1 MAEDASSPHVEVG
14 SIRRSPTASSI
25 GSPPSSPQLK
35 TRSDDSRSVSGSS
48 KKQIVG
54 VCAMDS
60 KARSKP
66 CRNIL
71 KRLLADGEYETV
83 IFGDKVILDEDIE
96 NWPNC
101 DYLISFFSTGFPL
114 DKALRYVALRKP
126 FCVNNLNFQKVLF
139 DRRLVLQLLEAI
151 GVPTP
156 YRLECSRDGGP
167 RVSSEV
173 AKIMQKRL
181 GIKMN
186 QDVPLPDVKMLDDDT
201 LSINGKIIKK
211 PYVEKP
217 VSGEDHNIHVYY
229 AKGKGGGGRRLF
241 RKVGNKASE
250 FDPELNEPRDDG
262 SYLYEQFMDVD
273 NAEDVKVYTVGP
285 GYYHAETRKSPVV
298 DGLVRRNTYGKE
310 IRYVTELTQ
319 AEADMAAKICTYF
332 EQAVCGFDLLRAG
345 GKSYVIDVNGWSF
358 VKDNEDYYYRA
369 ATVLRKM
376 FHTAKQER
384 YKQNPSI
391 FSAITA
397 PVQEQHN
404 TWQLKAYI
412 AVVRHADRTPKN
424 KFKYS
429 FKSEPF
435 VALLQGHT
443 EEVILRNEQLQIVLA
458 ATERAQSLKCE
469 DADKLLQLRTA
480 LIKKMSLPGTK
491 VQVKPSYNDA
501 SELTKL
507 QLIVKWGGEFTHSA
521 RYQSKD
527 LGENVRNDL
536 IIMNKDCV
544 SHDNVKI
551 YTSSERRV
559 SASAEIFVKALLDR
573 NELSENFMEVRKDLL
588 DDSNAAKDLMD
599 KVKKKLKTLLRTGER
614 APPQFTWPK
623 DMPEPWQV
631 MGSVIELMKYHRA
644 VMRQNWQEFGPDVDK
659 IQLRWCCNEDPLLFR
674 ERWEK
679 LFSEFCDVEKVDPSK
694 VSELYDTMK
703 YDALHNRAFLDT
715 IFCDPEVNATKE
727 LGENVS
733 KRSSISSDTGV
744 RPDTASIHSASGNAS
759 SAREPRNRNVSTDRS
774 ASVSNSQQS
783 NSNNGAVSELT
794 TKPGLDKLRELYKLA
809 KVLFDFVS
817 PQEYGIEDDEKLD
830 IGLLTSM
837 PLLKQMISDIK
848 DSQSSDQGKTFI
860 YFTKESHIYTLLNCI
875 FESKIPTK
883 FARNEIPELDYLT
896 QINFELF
903 ERTPHDCQNNDKE
916 YSVRI
921 TLSPGCYAAD
931 PLDISLDA
939 KHCISV
945 QPRRALTRHLNPV
958 DILGK
963 LEEKFQRVKMPKRF
977 LPRLLETPESNTI
990 RQLKEIEKMHSE
1002 AKEEDEDTSENA

>member
-1 MAEDASSPHVEVG
+1 M
-14 SIRRSPTASSI
+14 
-25 GSPPSSPQLK
+25 
-35 TRSDDSRSVSGSS
+35 
-48 KKQIVG
+48 
-54 VCAMDS
+54 
-60 KARSKP
+60 
-66 CRNIL
+66 
-71 KRLLADGEYETV
+71 ADGEYDTI

-96 NWPNC
+96 NWPHC

-139 DRRLVLQLLEAI
+139 DRRLVLQLLGRI
-151 GVPTP
+151 NVPTP

-173 AKIMQKRL
+173 AKILSSKLQV
-181 GIKMN
+181 KMN
-186 QDVPLPDVKMLDDDT
+186 QDLPLPEVRMLDEDT
-201 LSINGKIIKK
+201 LEINGKIIKK

-229 AKGKGGGGRRLF
+229 HSLKGGGGRKLF

-250 FDPELNEPRDDG
+250 FDPTMSAPREDG

-298 DGLVRRNTYGKE
+298 DGLVRRNTHGKE
-310 IRYVTELTQ
+310 IRYVTELTKV
-319 AEADMAAKICTYF
+319 EADMAAKICTTF
-332 EQAVCGFDLLRAG
+332 EQAVCGFDLLRVG
-345 GKSYVIDVNGWSF
+345 GQSYVIDVNGWSF
-358 VKDNEDYYYRA
+358 VKDNDDYYYRA

-376 FHTAKQER
+376 FKMVKRDRHV
-384 YKQNPSI
+384 NPPSI
-391 FSAITA
+391 MSAITA
-397 PVQEQHN
+397 PIEHN

-429 FKSEPF
+429 FRSEPF

-443 EEVILRNEQLQIVLA
+443 EEVILRNDQLKIVLT
-458 ATERAQSLKCE
+458 ATERAQTLKCE
-469 DADKLLQLRTA
+469 DADKLAQLRGA
-480 LIKKMSLPGTK
+480 LVKKMGLPGTK
-491 VQVKPSYNDA
+491 VQVKPSYNEA

-507 QLIVKWGGEFTHSA
+507 QLILKWGGEFTHSA

-536 IIMNKDCV
+536 TIMNRACLD
-544 SHDNVKI
+544 DVKV

-559 SASAEIFVKALLDR
+559 SASAEIFIKALLDR
-573 NELSENFMEVRKDLL
+573 DNLPDNFMEVRKDLL

-623 DMPEPWQV
+623 DMAEPWQV
-631 MGSVIELMKYHRA
+631 MNDTIDLMKYHRA
-644 VMRQNWQEFGPDVDK
+644 VMRQNWQEIGADIDK
-659 IQLRWCCNEDPLLFR
+659 VQVRWCCNEDPLLFR

-679 LFSEFCDVEKVDPSK
+679 LFAEFCDVEKVDPSK

-703 YDALHNRAFLDT
+703 YDALHNRQFLDT
-715 IFCDPEVNATKE
+715 IFCDPTVNATKDF
-727 LGENVS
+727 GDTHS
-733 KRSSISSDTGV
+733 KRSSMSSDTG
-744 RPDTASIHSASGNAS
+744 RPEYNTTSRG
-759 SAREPRNRNVSTDRS
+759 RNVSADRS
-774 ASVSNSQQS
+774 ERPIPGKA
-783 NSNNGAVSELT
+783 
-794 TKPGLDKLRELYKLA
+794 GLDKLRELYKLA

-817 PQEYGIEDDEKLD
+817 PQEYGIEDGEKLD

-837 PLLKQMISDIK
+837 PLLKQMITDIK
-848 DSQSSDQGKTFI
+848 TSEASEKARSFI

-883 FARNEIPELDYLT
+883 IARNEIPELDYLT

-903 ERTPHDCQNNDKE
+903 ERAATVTEDVEPKKE

-921 TLSPGCYAAD
+921 TLSPGCYATD
-931 PLDISLDA
+931 PLDIALDA

-945 QPRRALTRHLNPV
+945 QPRRALTRHLDPADV
-958 DILGK
+958 LDK
-963 LEEKFQRVKMPKRF
+963 LEEKFQRVTMPKRF
-977 LPRLLETPESNTI
+977 LPRLLESPENSTE
-990 RQLKEIEKMHSE
+990 RQVREIEKMQNI
-1002 AKEEDEDTSENA
+1002 KEE

>member
-1 MAEDASSPHVEVG
+1 MSSTQADPAEIGKVPRSPAASSV
-14 SIRRSPTASSI
+14 
-25 GSPPSSPQLK
+25 GSPPASPVL
-35 TRSDDSRSVSGSS
+35 RSRHDETRSVSSS
-48 KKQIVG
+48 SIKKQIVG

-71 KRLLADGEYETV
+71 KRLMAEGDYETV

-96 NWPNC
+96 SWPNC

-151 GVPTP
+151 GVLTP

-186 QDVPLPDVKMLDDDT
+186 QDVPLPEVQMIDDDT

-250 FDPELNEPRDDG
+250 FDPTLNEPRDDG
-262 SYLYEQFMDVD
+262 SYLYEEFMDVD

-298 DGLVRRNTYGKE
+298 DGLVRRNTHGKE
-310 IRYVTELTQ
+310 IRYVTELSKS
-319 AEADMAAKICTYF
+319 EADMAAKICTYF

-358 VKDNEDYYYRA
+358 VKDNDDYYYRA
-369 ATVLRKM
+369 AMVLRKM
-376 FHTAKQER
+376 FNTAKRDR
-384 YKQNPSI
+384 YIQNPSI
-391 FSAITA
+391 FSALTA

-429 FKSEPF
+429 FRSEPF

-458 ATERAQSLKCE
+458 ATERAQSLRCE

-480 LIKKMSLPGTK
+480 LVKKMHLPGTK
-491 VQVKPSYNDA
+491 VQVKPSYNEA
-501 SELTKL
+501 SELIKL

-536 IIMNKDCV
+536 VIMNKECLD
-544 SHDNVKI
+544 HVKI

-573 NELSENFMEVRKDLL
+573 SDLPDDFMEVRKDLL

-599 KVKKKLKTLLRTGER
+599 KVKKKLKSLLRTGER

-631 MGSVIELMKYHRA
+631 MGSVVELMKYHRA
-644 VMRQNWQEFGPDVDK
+644 VMRQNWSEFGADIDK

-679 LFSEFCDVEKVDPSK
+679 LFGEFCDTEKVDPSK

-715 IFCDPEVNATKE
+715 IFCEPEVNSGRDLSE
-727 LGENVS
+727 ESS
-733 KRSSISSDTGV
+733 KRNSMSSDTAK
-744 RPDTASIHSASGNAS
+744 PDSASIHSI
-759 SAREPRNRNVSTDRS
+759 
-774 ASVSNSQQS
+774 QS
-783 NSNNGAVSELT
+783 NSGHSVRDGRNRTVSCDRSERATSQNNTSNGAVSELT
-794 TKPGLDKLRELYKLA
+794 TKPGLAKLRELYKLA

-848 DSQSSDQGKTFI
+848 DSEKSDAARSFI

-883 FARNEIPELDYLT
+883 MARNEIPELDYLT

-903 ERTPHDCQNNDKE
+903 ERTPHESANTPDAAKE

-945 QPRRALTRHLNPV
+945 QPRRALTRHLNPSDV
-958 DILGK
+958 LGK
-963 LEEKFQRVKMPKRF
+963 LEEKFLRVKMPKRF

-990 RQLKEIEKMHSE
+990 RQLKEIESVIVDE
-1002 AKEEDEDTSENA
+1002 GDVDEEEL